1 MSAAPDA
8 DADADA
14 DAEQPRPRPT
24 RRRAATRERLLDAAF
39 EVFAAD
45 GLGAATVEAVCD
57 AAGFTRG
64 AFYSNFSSLEEL
76 FLALFDR
83 QAAVLLERVEA
94 AVEALGGRP
103 ATEPLDAVVDAAVET
118 VLAAGAAERAWWVV
132 SSEQVLVA
140 ARNPAARERLAAHQE
155 ALRARLG
162 PVLAA
167 ALVRAGRRLVITE
180 DDLARLVLAVH
191 DGGVAQSLVDPASVP
206 YGRLDRLALPPLLLG
221 VTEPAP

>member
-1 MSAAPDA
+1 MSAGTHDDA
-8 DADADA
+8 AGTV
-14 DAEQPRPRPT
+14 PRTT

-45 GLGAATVEAVCD
+45 GVGAATVEGVCE

-64 AFYSNFSSLEEL
+64 AFYSNFSSMEEL

-83 QAAVLLERVEA
+83 QACVLLERVEG
-94 AVEALGGRP
+94 AVAALGEHP
-103 ATEPLDAVVDAAVET
+103 AAEPLDAVVEAVVET
-118 VLAAGAAERAWWVV
+118 VLAAGAGERAWWLV

-140 ARNPAARERLAAHQE
+140 ARSPQARERLAGHQG

-167 ALVRAGRRLVITE
+167 ALARAGRRLLVGE

-206 YGRLDRLALPPLLLG
+206 YGRLDRLALPPLLMG
-221 VTEPAP
+221 VTEPI